1 MNLAVAARQARS
13 TDDGAPPGK
22 KPAPTMAPVSSSES
36 PPPITWI
43 EPHGSA
49 ARATLVLLHG
59 LDMTPSQLA
68 PIVSSLKLPAL
79 VALPRG
85 PVERPDGR
93 HAWWPVDDA
102 ARAARIAAGP
112 ADLHAS
118 HPPGRAPARDAVHA
132 AARAL
137 RERAP
142 GRPLVVAG
150 FSQGAMLALD
160 CVCQSPPLVVD
171 ALALWSASRLA
182 SSEWMPTLHRLR
194 GVRVEL
200 LHGRQDANVGVA
212 AGRSLH
218 DALAA
223 AGAHTRWATFEGGH
237 EIPLQAWVALRRL
250 VRDVAATHPAPGP
263 AGRGL

>member
-1 MNLAVAARQARS
+1 VIAHAL
-13 TDDGAPPGK
+13 PP
-22 KPAPTMAPVSSSES
+22 VD
-36 PPPITWI
+36 WV
-43 EPHGSA
+43 EPHGT
-49 ARATLVLLHG
+49 ARAALMLLHG
-59 LDMTPSQLA
+59 LDMAPGRLLPLLA
-68 PIVSSLKLPAL
+68 SLKLPAL
-79 VALPRG
+79 AVLPHG
-85 PVERPDGR
+85 PVERPGGL

-118 HPPGRAPARDAVHA
+118 HPPGRAPARDAAQA

-137 RERAP
+137 RARTP
-142 GRPLVVAG
+142 GLPLVLAG

-160 CVCQSPPLVVD
+160 CVFQSPGLAVD

-182 SSEWMPTLHRLR
+182 FTEWLPALHRLR

-200 LHGRQDANVGVA
+200 LHGRGDANFGVA

-223 AGAHTRWATFEGGH
+223 EGADVRWATFDGGH
-237 EIPLQAWVALRRL
+237 EIPLQAWVGLRRL
-250 VRDVAATHPAPGP
+250 VREIAATLPAD
-263 AGRGL
+263 GRRP

>member
-1 MNLAVAARQARS
+1 MPAVN
-13 TDDGAPPGK
+13 DDDADPASGAYPPTVWIAPVGAPR
-22 KPAPTMAPVSSSES
+22 
-36 PPPITWI
+36 
-43 EPHGSA
+43 A
-49 ARATLVLLHG
+49 AVLLLHG
-59 LDMTPSQLA
+59 LDMTPAQLA
-68 PIVSSLKLPAL
+68 PIATSLKLPAL
-79 VALPRG
+79 VALPSG
-85 PVERPDGR
+85 PIERAGGGR
-93 HAWWPVDDA
+93 AWWPVDDA
-102 ARAARIAAGP
+102 AREARMQAGP
-112 ADLHAS
+112 ADLHDS
-118 HPPGRAPARDAVHA
+118 HPAGREQARDAVRA
-132 AARAL
+132 TARAL

-160 CVCQSPPLVVD
+160 CVFQSPPLVVD

-182 SSEWMPTLHRLR
+182 LSEWMPALHRLR

-200 LHGRQDANVGVA
+200 LHGRLDANFDVA

-218 DALAA
+218 DALAS

-263 AGRGL
+263 AGRDL

>member
-1 MNLAVAARQARS
+1 MNAHDL
-13 TDDGAPPGK
+13 
-22 KPAPTMAPVSSSES
+22 
-36 PPPITWI
+36 PPIAWV
-43 EPHGSA
+43 EPHGT
-49 ARATLVLLHG
+49 ARAALMLLHG
-59 LDMTPSQLA
+59 LDMSPAGLA
-68 PIVSSLKLPAL
+68 PIVAALKLPAQ
-79 VALPRG
+79 VALPHG
-85 PVERPDGR
+85 PVERSAGL

-112 ADLHAS
+112 VDLHAS
-118 HPPGRAPARDAVHA
+118 HPPGRAAAREAVHA

-142 GRPLVVAG
+142 GLPLVVAG

-160 CVCQSPPLVVD
+160 CVFQSPPLGVD

-182 SSEWMPTLHRLR
+182 FGEWQPALHRLR

-200 LHGRQDANVGVA
+200 LHGRRDANFDVA

-223 AGAHTRWATFEGGH
+223 EGADVRWTTFDGGH
-237 EIPLQAWVALRRL
+237 EIPMQAWVALRRL
-250 VRDVAATHPAPGP
+250 VRGVAATPRSPGG
-263 AGRGL
+263 ADRAA

>member
-1 MNLAVAARQARS
+1 MKARTDNGAVTQDAL
-13 TDDGAPPGK
+13 
-22 KPAPTMAPVSSSES
+22 
-36 PPPITWI
+36 PPIAWV
-43 EPHGSA
+43 EPHGGP
-49 ARATLVLLHG
+49 ARAALMLLHG
-59 LDMTPSQLA
+59 LDMAPAQLA
-68 PIVSSLKLPAL
+68 PLLASLKLPAL
-79 VALPRG
+79 VALPAG

-118 HPPGRAPARDAVHA
+118 HPPGRAPARAAVHA
-132 AARAL
+132 AEGAL

-142 GRPLVVAG
+142 GVPLVVAG

-160 CVCQSPPLVVD
+160 CVLQAPPLPVD

-182 SSEWMPTLHRLR
+182 FSEWAPALHRLR

-200 LHGRQDANVGVA
+200 LHGRADANVDVA

-223 AGAHTRWATFEGGH
+223 EGADVRWATFDGGH

-250 VRDVAATHPAPGP
+250 VRDVAARPAPP
-263 AGRGL
+263 GRPDRDL